1 MSSTPAARELCGRP
15 GGYGERV
22 PPDPTE
28 PITSTANT
36 RLKGLVRLRER
47 RERDRSGL
55 FLIEGYRE
63 MCRAV
68 EGDVGLTEVWC
79 CPALY
84 LGKNEERLVDAAR
97 ARGAEVVTVA
107 EAPFRKASYR
117 DRPEGLLAVAR
128 QFPTGLDTL
137 DLGPK
142 PLLLV
147 VEGIEKP
154 GNLGTMMRT
163 AEAAGAAALIVCDPT
178 TDPFNPNVVRASL
191 GTLFSLPLAV
201 ADTPRALAWLRTR
214 GIRSV
219 ATTPAA
225 TRAHWEADLTGAVA
239 VVVGSEQYGLSVAWL
254 QGASEQALILMPGTV
269 DSLNAAMAAGIVL
282 FEAVRQ
288 RARAAADGH

>member
-1 MSSTPAARELCGRP
+1 M
-15 GGYGERV
+15 
-22 PPDPTE
+22 PPDPAE
-28 PITSTANT
+28 PITSTANP
-36 RLKGLVRLRER
+36 RLKALVRLRER

-63 MCRAV
+63 LRRALQGGV
-68 EGDVGLTEVWC
+68 DLAEVWC
-79 CPALY
+79 CPSLY
-84 LGKNEERLVDAAR
+84 LGANEDALVAAAR
-97 ARGAEVVTVA
+97 AGGAEVVPVA

-128 QFPTGLDTL
+128 QFPTGLDHL
-137 DLGPK
+137 DPGPA

-163 AEAAGAAALIVCDPT
+163 AEAAGAAAVVVCDPT

-201 ADTPRALAWLRTR
+201 ADTPAALAWLQAR

-225 TRAHWEADLTGAVA
+225 TRAHWEADLAGAVA
-239 VVVGSEQYGLSVAWL
+239 VVVGSEQYGLSAAWL
-254 QGASEQALILMPGTV
+254 EGASEQVLIPMPGTV

-288 RARAAADGH
+288 RAQRRDRHPIAFPPQ

>member
-1 MSSTPAARELCGRP
+1 
-15 GGYGERV
+15 V
-22 PPDPTE
+22 PPE
-28 PITSTANT
+28 PITSTANPH
-36 RLKGLVRLRER
+36 LKALVRLRDR
-47 RERDRSGL
+47 RDRDQSGL

-63 MCRAV
+63 LRRALDGGV
-68 EGDVGLTEVWC
+68 EMAEVWC

-84 LGKNEERLVDAAR
+84 LGQNETALVEAAR
-97 ARGAEVVTVA
+97 ARGAEVVEVA

-128 QFPTGLDTL
+128 QFPTSLGHL
-137 DLGPK
+137 DLLPD

-201 ADTPRALAWLRTR
+201 ADTADAIAWLHAR
-214 GIRSV
+214 GIRTA
-219 ATTPAA
+219 ATTPSA
-225 TRAHWEADLTGAVA
+225 TKPHWEADLTGAVA
-239 VVVGSEQYGLSVAWL
+239 LVVGSEQYGLSAAWL
-254 QGASEQALILMPGTV
+254 EGATERILIPMPGMV
-269 DSLNAAMAAGIVL
+269 DSLNAAMAAGVVL

-288 RARAAADGH
+288 RAVR

>member
-1 MSSTPAARELCGRP
+1 M
-15 GGYGERV
+15 
-22 PPDPTE
+22 
-28 PITSTANT
+28 
-36 RLKGLVRLRER
+36 
-47 RERDRSGL
+47 
-55 FLIEGYRE
+55 
-63 MCRAV
+63 
-68 EGDVGLTEVWC
+68 
-79 CPALY
+79 
-84 LGKNEERLVDAAR
+84 
-97 ARGAEVVTVA
+97 A

-128 QFPTGLDTL
+128 QFPTGLDRL
-137 DLGPK
+137 DLGPA

-201 ADTPRALAWLRTR
+201 ADTPDAIAWLHGR
-214 GIRSV
+214 GIRTV

-225 TRAHWEADLTGAVA
+225 TKPHWEADLAGAVA
-239 VVVGSEQYGLSVAWL
+239 VVVGSEQYGLSAAWL
-254 QGASEQALILMPGTV
+254 QGATEQVLIPMPGTV

-288 RARAAADGH
+288 RTSFPSGEGGAEAD